1 MKKILT
7 MLAAAFVLAGGF
19 LLSGCSSDDDDDFF
33 GPLNTWCEAPIT
45 KTADDGTVIT
55 LGYIAAVYCD
65 EYYVS
70 NGTGS
75 SQLKKGEK
83 LEAGITVVI
92 WGDSN
97 ASEES
102 LAGSVLNGLTKATYI
117 KKTFPKASETDVSE
131 EKDGSSKVKGSRFVW
146 STAYVFNKD
155 LHNVDTQKKLPLAP
169 DPITSSLYSD
179 ASESLK
185 DFSWKTVLKQYLI
198 DSL

>member
-7 MLAAAFVLAGGF
+7 ILAAVLVLAGGF
-19 LLSGCSSDDDDDFF
+19 LLSGCSNDDDDDFF

-45 KTADDGTVIT
+45 KTAEDGSVIT

-65 EYYVS
+65 EDYVS

-75 SQLKKGEK
+75 SQLKNGEK
-83 LEAGITVVI
+83 LEAGITVVV
-92 WGDSN
+92 WGDSK

-117 KKTFPKASETDVSE
+117 KKTFPKGSETEVS
-131 EKDGSSKVKGSRFVW
+131 DSQGSSKVKGSRLVW
-146 STAYVFNKD
+146 SAAYVFNKD
-155 LHNVDTQKKLPLAP
+155 LHNVNTQKKLPLAP
-169 DPITSSLYSD
+169 EPVTSSLYSD
-179 ASESLK
+179 ASESLN

-198 DSL
+198 NSL

>member
-7 MLAAAFVLAGGF
+7 ILAAALVLAGGF
-19 LLSGCSSDDDDDFF
+19 LLSGCSNDDDDDFF

-45 KTADDGTVIT
+45 KTAEDGSVIT

-65 EYYVS
+65 EDYVS

-75 SQLKKGEK
+75 SQLKNGET

-97 ASEES
+97 ASKES

-117 KKTFPKASETDVSE
+117 KKTFPKGSETAVDTQ
-131 EKDGSSKVKGSRFVW
+131 SSSTVKGSRLVW

-169 DPITSSLYSD
+169 TPITSSLYSD

-198 DSL
+198 NSL